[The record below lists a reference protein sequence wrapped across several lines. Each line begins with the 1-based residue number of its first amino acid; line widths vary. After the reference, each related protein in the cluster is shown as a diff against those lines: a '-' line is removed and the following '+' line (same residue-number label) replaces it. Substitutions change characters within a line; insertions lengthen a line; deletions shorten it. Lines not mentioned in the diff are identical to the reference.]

1 MIVHNQSHA
10 ISRSFTLGT
19 NFFHW
24 THFAMIRIL
33 LFLGNRKVINFF
45 YSLVELQK
53 SAKDPYATNILIKS
67 TIWVKYMKPNSSW
80 MRNHWESIIKGK
92 INAQH
97 FSNIRLKSGT
107 YYLISFTAACLF
119 IFYSVFHCGVYCR
132 AVGVTD
138 NLSTKQA

>member
-1 MIVHNQSHA
+1 MLKKSFNNLVKNYHNFVYSKLILHNQSHA
-10 ISRSFTLGT
+10 ITRSFTLGT

-53 SAKDPYATNILIKS
+53 SAKDQYATNISTKF
-67 TIWVKYMKPNSSW
+67 TIWVKYMKPSSSW

-97 FSNIRLKSGT
+97 FSNIQLKSGT
-107 YYLISFTAACLF
+107 QFLLHRIVETQW
-119 IFYSVFHCGVYCR
+119 
-132 AVGVTD
+132 VT
-138 NLSTKQA
+138 

>member
-1 MIVHNQSHA
+1 MILHDQSHA
-10 ISRSFTLGT
+10 ITRSFTLGT

-67 TIWVKYMKPNSSW
+67 TIWVKYMKPSSSW

-97 FSNIRLKSGT
+97 FSNIQLKSGT
-107 YYLISFTAACLF
+107 YLIWFTAAFLF
-119 IFYSVFHCGVYCR
+119 IFYPIFQCGVHCR
-132 AVGVTD
+132 AVSITD
-138 NLSTKQA
+138 NLCTKQA